1 MTSPRAFKAPVGE
14 LMPPALLAAG
24 TLKKEKQPDASLCP
38 AVWGGMGRWENFRN
52 FYSICMEKIVARGR
66 RHARGGTFA
75 GAGARKSLN

>member
-38 AVWGGMGRWENFRN
+38 AVWGDMGRWENFRN
-52 FYSICMEKIVARGR
+52 FYSICMEKNCGEREEARTRGHVRRGR
-66 RHARGGTFA
+66 CA
-75 GAGARKSLN
+75 